1 MTLKYKCLIIDHDD
15 TAVKSSPEIH
25 YPCFV
30 KTIET
35 FRPGEYIL
43 TLQEFM
49 NVCFYP
55 NLETYYKNELGFTKE
70 ELELEYEM
78 WRKYVAERVPHFY
91 EGIEEILTD
100 LKAAG
105 GVFAVSSQSHK
116 AVIERDYAARTS
128 VAPDFIYGCEIGLG
142 NCKPSPFT
150 VIDVC
155 EKAGLSPSDVLIVDD
170 LKTGLEMARRSGA
183 HFAAAGWSHFVPEIR
198 RYMKENAEFYLRTTD
213 ELKALIFE

>member
-70 ELELEYEM
+70 DIAHLRDIMLE
-78 WRKYVAERVPHFY
+78 K
-91 EGIEEILTD
+91 
-100 LKAAG
+100 
-105 GVFAVSSQSHK
+105 
-116 AVIERDYAARTS
+116 
-128 VAPDFIYGCEIGLG
+128 
-142 NCKPSPFT
+142 
-150 VIDVC
+150 
-155 EKAGLSPSDVLIVDD
+155 
-170 LKTGLEMARRSGA
+170 
-183 HFAAAGWSHFVPEIR
+183 
-198 RYMKENAEFYLRTTD
+198 
-213 ELKALIFE
+213 